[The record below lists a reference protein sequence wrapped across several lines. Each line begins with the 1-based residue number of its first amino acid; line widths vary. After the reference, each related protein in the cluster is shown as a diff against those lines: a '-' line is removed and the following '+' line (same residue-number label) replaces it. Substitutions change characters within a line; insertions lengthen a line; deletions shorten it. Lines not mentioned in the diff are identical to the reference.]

1 VVGASLINSME
12 NTKVIILAGG
22 LGTRLRQTLGTLP
35 KPLAP
40 IGNKSFLDYLLEFIS
55 HQGFRD
61 VIISLG
67 YGSDAIKESLGDG
80 SSRGLRIAY
89 TLERE
94 LLGTAGAVKLSELVI
109 GSDDFFVMNG
119 DTYFEVDLKH
129 MLRFHE
135 SRNAVATIAMAYK
148 ADTGR
153 YGDIFIDKDN
163 EVVSFS
169 EKAGEG
175 RAGYINGGIYIFR
188 KEVLQYIPANKA
200 CSLEKEII
208 PFLVGKGLY
217 GFPVKGYFIDIGI
230 PEDYEKAK
238 REIPLRRLV

>member
-1 VVGASLINSME
+1 ME

-22 LGTRLRQTLGTLP
+22 LGTRLRETLGTLP

-40 IGNKSFLDYLLEFIS
+40 VGSKPFLEYLLKFIS
-55 HQGFRD
+55 DQGFRD

-67 YGSDAIKESLGDG
+67 YGSDAIREYFGDG

-89 TLERE
+89 TLEKE

-119 DTYFEVDLKH
+119 DTYFEVDLKQ

-135 SRNAVATIAMAYK
+135 SRDAVATIALAYK
-148 ADTGR
+148 EDTGR
-153 YGDIFIDKDN
+153 YGNIIIDKDN
-163 EVVSFS
+163 EIVSFS

-188 KEVLQYIPANKA
+188 KEVLEYIPANKV
-200 CSLEKEII
+200 CSLEEEII

>member
-1 VVGASLINSME
+1 ME

-22 LGTRLRQTLGTLP
+22 LGTRLMGTLGNLP
-35 KPLAP
+35 KSLAP
-40 IGNKSFLDYLLEFIS
+40 IGNKYFLDYLLKFVS
-55 HQGFRD
+55 HQGLRD

-67 YGSDAIKESLGDG
+67 YGSDAIKEYLGDG
-80 SSRGLRIAY
+80 SSRGLKIAY
-89 TLERE
+89 TLEKE

-109 GSDDFFVMNG
+109 ESDDFFVMNG

-135 SRNAVATIAMAYK
+135 SRNAVATIALAYK
-148 ADTGR
+148 EDTGR
-153 YGDIFIDKDN
+153 YGNIVIDKDN
-163 EVVSFS
+163 KIVSFS

-175 RAGYINGGIYIFR
+175 RAGHINGGIYIFR
-188 KEVLQYIPANKA
+188 KEVLAYIPMNKV
-200 CSLEKEII
+200 CSLEEEII
-208 PFLVGKGLY
+208 PFLVGKGLH

>member
-1 VVGASLINSME
+1 ME

-40 IGNKSFLDYLLEFIS
+40 IGNKPFLEYLLKFIS

-67 YGSDAIKESLGDG
+67 YGSDTIKEYLGDG

-89 TLERE
+89 TFERE
-94 LLGTAGAVKLSELVI
+94 LLGTAGAVKLSESVI
-109 GSDDFFVMNG
+109 HSDDFFVLNG
-119 DTYFEVDLKH
+119 DTYFEVDLNH
-129 MLRFHE
+129 MLSFHK
-135 SRNAVATIAMAYK
+135 SRAAVATIALTYRE
-148 ADTGR
+148 DTGR
-153 YGDIFIDKDN
+153 YGDIIIDKEN
-163 EVVSFS
+163 EIVSFS

-175 RAGYINGGIYIFR
+175 RAGYINGGVYIFR
-188 KEVLQYIPANKA
+188 KEVLAYIPANKG

-208 PFLVGKGLY
+208 PFLIGKGLY